1 MDVTKVT
8 QGWKVQDKAGM
19 PATAAMLEGAW
30 PGLASIMVAGSK
42 RLDDDVLLD
51 IDH

>member
-1 MDVTKVT
+1 MDIVTKVT
-8 QGWKVQDKAGM
+8 QGCKVQDAGM
-19 PATAAMLEGAW
+19 PATAMLEGAW